1 MLLTNA
7 LLRNL
12 SVVKPPAK
20 KQRMLKG
27 TPLKHF
33 LRPIMEESMKRQMMG
48 LMQQMP
54 QLGTQSSPM
63 VEPPSV
69 NPLQNALMS
78 MGQGGVGGTQKP
90 QGGMTGG
97 TQ

>member
-1 MLLTNA
+1 MSLTDA
-7 LLRNL
+7 LLKNL
-12 SVVKPPAK
+12 SVAKPPAK
-20 KQRMLKG
+20 KQRMLEG

-33 LRPIMEESMKRQMMG
+33 LRPIMEESMRRRMMG

-54 QLGTQSSPM
+54 QLGAQSSPV

-78 MGQGGVGGTQKP
+78 MGQGGAGGTQKP
-90 QGGMTGG
+90 QGGMLGG